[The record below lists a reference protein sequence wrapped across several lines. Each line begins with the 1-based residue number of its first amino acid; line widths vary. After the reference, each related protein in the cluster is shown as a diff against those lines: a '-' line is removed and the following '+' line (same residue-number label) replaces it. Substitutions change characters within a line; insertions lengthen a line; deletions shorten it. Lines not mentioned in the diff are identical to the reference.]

1 MFELSCRAWGEA
13 EYEAKTGREYDVKR
27 NEKMLNFSWFW
38 RGDAMWDE
46 LLPAVSGIV
55 MGSILVYLR
64 PGLRLRIGA
73 ALAIV
78 LATIATVASGEFR
91 VSWGYLLVDLLLVA
105 GSALVSMTLAHH
117 LGWTASQ
124 SQKFLV
130 LVHRWQRKAT
140 NLLVN

>member
-1 MFELSCRAWGEA
+1 
-13 EYEAKTGREYDVKR
+13 
-27 NEKMLNFSWFW
+27 
-38 RGDAMWDE
+38 MWDE
-46 LLPAVSGIV
+46 LLPAVSGIL
-55 MGSILVYLR
+55 MGVILVYLR

-78 LATIATVASGEFR
+78 LGTIATVASGEFH

-105 GSALVSMTLAHH
+105 GGALVSMMLAHH

-130 LVHRWQRKAT
+130 LVHRWQRKAR
-140 NLLVN
+140 NPLMD